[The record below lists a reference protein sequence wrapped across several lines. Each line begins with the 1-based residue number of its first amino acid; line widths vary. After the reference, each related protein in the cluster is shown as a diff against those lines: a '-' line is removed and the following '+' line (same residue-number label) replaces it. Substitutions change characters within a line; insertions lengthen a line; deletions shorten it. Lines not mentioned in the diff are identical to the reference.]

1 MNRYVRVR
9 NHVLEVR
16 GTLRDG
22 YVVLE
27 VPAARFWH
35 VRRSGDRA
43 LLVGDQAREVVW
55 FVRDG
60 RGNIWVA
67 WRGHVF
73 RMEPVLPR
81 QERVA
86 SPSRPREITSPLTG
100 RVQKVHVREGERV
113 EEGAPLVTV
122 EAMKMEYHLT
132 APALAEVEAVPV
144 KEGDLVDLGQVL
156 VRLSYPPADHFQRE
170 GE

>member
-1 MNRYVRVR
+1 MTRHIRIR
-9 NHVLEVR
+9 DHVLEVR

-27 VPAARFWH
+27 VPAARSWH
-35 VRRSGDRA
+35 VRRSGSRA
-43 LLVGDQAREVVW
+43 LLVEDHAREVIW
-55 FVRDG
+55 FARDG
-60 RGNIWVA
+60 QGNVWVA

-73 RMEPVLPR
+73 RLEPVPPR
-81 QERVA
+81 RERAA

-100 RVQKVHVREGERV
+100 RVQKIHVREGERV

-132 APALAEVEAVPV
+132 APAPAKVEAVPV
-144 KEGDLVDLGQVL
+144 REGDLVDLGQVL
-156 VRLSYPPADHFQRE
+156 VRLSYPPADHLQPD